1 MFGMN
6 LSAHAVIQSVRTAP
20 ANVSVIVRIGARVF
34 AFRWIRGKL
43 VSREI
48 RRGR

>member
-1 MFGMN
+1 MKAMN
-6 LSAHAVIQSVRTAP
+6 LSAHSLVESVRTAP

-34 AFRWIRGKL
+34 AFRWVGGKL

-48 RRGR
+48 RRA